1 MHILRKGIPVLLAA
15 VLGLGVMMGP
25 ARTAAAPSVSA
36 EATVLMEQSSGR
48 VMFAKN
54 AHEKMRIASI
64 TKIMTAILA
73 IESGKLDEKTKVS
86 KRAVY
91 TEGSSIYLQE
101 GEKIK
106 LEDLVYGLMLRSGN
120 DAAVAIAEM
129 VGGSVEGFTHLM
141 NEKAAQIGMTNT
153 VFSNPHGLDD
163 HEDHYSTAYDMA
175 LLTKYAMKN
184 KRYRKISG
192 TIRHTAPNP
201 NEEWD
206 RKWKNK
212 NKLVTGMYEYS
223 TGGKTG
229 YTKRA
234 GRTLVSTATKKG
246 SDLICVTINAPDDW
260 QDHINLFNWGFKE
273 YKLYRI
279 AESGGL
285 DGVENPFYK
294 GHVLVKRDL
303 TYPLTEEEKEKLSVS
318 VSLRSDYDKSWEK
331 SETEI
336 KAGKLTVYIEKEKI
350 LSIPVYYT
358 AEKVKPTW
366 WEAFTKSLFSMNGA
380 IHYG

>member
-1 MHILRKGIPVLLAA
+1 MRILRKGIPFLLAA
-15 VLGLGVMMGP
+15 VLGLAVMVDP

-36 EATVLMEQSSGR
+36 ASSVLMEQSSGR
-48 VMFAKN
+48 VIFAKN

-73 IESGKLDEKTKVS
+73 IESGKLDEKSKVS

-129 VGGSVEGFTHLM
+129 VGGSVEGFAHLM

-163 HEDHYSTAYDMA
+163 HEEHYSTAYDMA
-175 LLTKYAMKN
+175 LLTKYAMQN
-184 KRYRKISG
+184 ETYRKISG
-192 TIRHTAPNP
+192 TVRHTAPNP

-212 NKLVTGMYEYS
+212 NKLVTGMYEFS

-234 GRTLVSTATKKG
+234 RRTLVSTATKGG
-246 SDLICVTINAPDDW
+246 SDMICVTLDAPDDW
-260 QDHINLFNWGFKE
+260 QDHMNLFNWGFKE
-273 YKLYRI
+273 YKIYRI
-279 AESGGL
+279 AEKGGL
-285 DGVENPFYK
+285 EDIDNPFYK
-294 GHVLVKRDL
+294 GHVLIKRDV
-303 TYPLTEEEKEKLSVS
+303 TYPLTDEEKQKLRVS

-331 SETEI
+331 SRQQI
-336 KAGKLTVYIEKEKI
+336 KAGKLTVFLEDGEI
-350 LSIPVYYT
+350 LSVPVYYT
-358 AEKVKPTW
+358 AEEVKRTW
-366 WEAFTKSLFSMNGA
+366 WESFTKSLFSLNGA
-380 IHYG
+380 GYHG